1 MFKITI
7 AKNPDTVKDDIVIES
22 TKDNSFNFLFQ
33 LEDFTLFKNIIEC
46 FSRINAVGYFLLN
59 KKGIK
64 IISSDD
70 NSKVFLHFYL
80 SNQSFEK
87 FHCQNEFSMEIN
99 FCSLFSILQ
108 RTFFGNKRNS
118 KLTKKIELSY
128 KHSDTL
134 EIKII
139 KEIPN
144 KRLSD
149 ATNKHNHTYTL
160 KIESLMYGKN
170 LIDFLHS
177 NHQLFRKDIKT
188 VYYAYFSLDSE
199 LLLDTIKDI
208 KALSDN
214 FSLKITNE
222 LVRFDTKE
230 GIILYHDEI
239 IRENLHTL
247 NCREPQLEEYP
258 INFLGRIFLK
268 FYKYTEVLKF
278 FLRAGKNLKLKFQFP
293 HHSYLKCYLAPIKEE
308 DEDFEY
314 EEYNTTYFYPES
326 SNKITKI
333 PKVSRS
339 KTTNILRL
347 KRKFRKTIPDDP
359 EQFLKTFKDNRKRKT
374 KSAQTNFTSSGNTIK
389 SKARSKFIKEQI
401 KEKKGKIKTKK
412 LNDKELRKSQ
422 LNSIKKLG
430 D

>member
-1 MFKITI
+1 MFEITI

-134 EIKII
+134 EIKIV

-149 ATNKHNHTYTL
+149 TTNKHNHTYTL

-177 NHQLFRKDIKT
+177 NHQIFKKNIKT
-188 VYYAYFSLDSE
+188 VYYAHFSLDSH

-208 KALSDN
+208 KALSNN
-214 FSLKITNE
+214 FSLQITKE
-222 LVRFDTKE
+222 LVRFDIKN
-230 GIILYHDEI
+230 LYYDEI
-239 IRENLHTL
+239 TQEDLHTL

-308 DEDFEY
+308 QEDFEY
-314 EEYNTTYFYPES
+314 EEYNTTYFYPKGS
-326 SNKITKI
+326 KNITKV
-333 PKVSRS
+333 PKDS
-339 KTTNILRL
+339 KSKNTNISRL
-347 KRKFRKTIPDDP
+347 KRKVRRPIPNDP
-359 EQFLKTFKDNRKRKT
+359 EQFLKTFKDNLKT
-374 KSAQTNFTSSGNTIK
+374 KKKSAQTNFTDSGNTIK
-389 SKARSKFIKEQI
+389 SKVRNQFIKKKI
-401 KEKKGKIKTKK
+401 KERKGKIKTKK
-412 LNDKELRKSQ
+412 LSDKEFRKRQ
-422 LNSIKKLG
+422 LHSIKKLG

>member
-1 MFKITI
+1 MVFKITI
-7 AKNPDTVKDDIVIES
+7 AKNPDTVKDDIDIES
-22 TKDNSFNFLFQ
+22 TKDNSYNFIFQ

-46 FSRINAVGYFLLN
+46 FSRINAIGYFLLSR
-59 KKGIK
+59 KGIK

-87 FHCQNEFSMEIN
+87 FDCQNEFSMEIN

-149 ATNKHNHTYTL
+149 ATNKHNHSFTL

-177 NHQLFRKDIKT
+177 NYQLFKKNIKT
-188 VYYAYFSLDSE
+188 VYYAHFSLDSYI
-199 LLLDTIKDI
+199 LLDTIKDI
-208 KALSDN
+208 KALSDK
-214 FSLKITNE
+214 FSLQITKE
-222 LVRFDTKE
+222 LVRFDIKN
-230 GIILYHDEI
+230 LYYDEI
-239 IRENLHTL
+239 TQEDLHTL
-247 NCREPQLEEYP
+247 NCKEPQLEEYP
-258 INFLGRIFLK
+258 INCLGRIFLK

-278 FLRAGKNLKLKFQFP
+278 FLRTGKSLKLKFQFP
-293 HHSYLKCYLAPIKEE
+293 NHSYLKCYLAPIKEE
-308 DEDFEY
+308 QENFEY

-333 PKVSRS
+333 PRVSGS
-339 KTTNILRL
+339 NISRL
-347 KRKFRKTIPDDP
+347 KRKFKKPIPDDP
-359 EQFLKTFKDNRKRKT
+359 EQFLNTFKDNRERRG
-374 KSAQTNFTSSGNTIK
+374 KSAQTNFTSSGNTIN
-389 SKARSKFIKEQI
+389 SKVRSKFIKGQVRER
-401 KEKKGKIKTKK
+401 KGKKKNKK
-412 LNDKELRKSQ
+412 LSDKEFRKSQ